1 MKFTDRILIEIIIII
16 IIIITMIELIFPL
29 EERRSRCPIG

>member
-1 MKFTDRILIEIIIII
+1 MNFTDRILIE